1 MKRSV
6 LNETNLLGY
15 GHGDFFVEF
24 LYDVIR
30 KGFRIKEVPYKQKKD
45 DDDENSTTSPNL
57 LRFFILGFFYFVRV
71 LITRF
76 RRN

>member
-15 GHGDFFVEF
+15 GHGDFVEF

-30 KGFRIKEVPYKQKKD
+30 KGFRIKEVPYKQKD

-57 LRFFILGFFYFVRV
+57 LRFLS
-71 LITRF
+71 
-76 RRN
+76 